1 LSDPP
6 DVRISVVVPVH
17 AAGPALTACLGSL
30 AAAEPRPLE
39 VIVACDGDVPGA
51 EATARAHGFTVLLG
65 APRRGAAAARNAGS
79 RAAAGDVILFL
90 DSDVMAPPDLVGRTA
105 QAFRARPEM
114 TALIWSYDAAPS
126 EPALVSR
133 YRNLLH
139 HYVHQTSDP
148 VASTFWGACGA
159 VRRPALLEAGGFDE
173 SYEGASI
180 EDIELG
186 ARLRA
191 AGATLRLDR
200 TLQVKHLKRWTLG
213 SFLGTDLFRRALPW
227 TRLML
232 RERRMP
238 NDLNLR
244 FRHRVSVASSVALA
258 ASLPAV
264 VFGGPARLVP
274 AALLA
279 VFLAA
284 NAGFFAFLWRK
295 RPWLALAAVPLH
307 VLHNL
312 AGAAGLA
319 LALVAHAVRP
329 GRPSRQLGL
338 LPSQDTPQRGEL
350 TGRHQA
356 G

>member
-1 LSDPP
+1 MSDPSG
-6 DVRISVVVPVH
+6 VRISVVVPAH
-17 AAGPALTACLGSL
+17 AAGPALTACLGAL

-51 EATARAHGFTVLLG
+51 EATARAHGFTVLAG
-65 APRRGAAAARNAGS
+65 AARRGAAAARNAGS
-79 RAAAGDVILFL
+79 RAAGGDVILFL
-90 DSDVMAPPDLVGRTA
+90 DSDVMAPPDLVGRIA
-105 QAFRARPEM
+105 EAFRARPEL
-114 TALIWSYDAAPS
+114 TALIGSYDAAPS

-159 VRRPALLEAGGFDE
+159 VRRAALHAAGGFDE

-200 TLQVKHLKRWTLG
+200 TLQVRHLKRWTLG
-213 SFLGTDLFRRALPW
+213 SFLWTDLFRRALPW

-244 FRHRVSVASSVALA
+244 FRHRVSTASSMALA

-264 VFGGPARLVP
+264 AVGGPARLVP

-284 NAGFFAFLWRK
+284 NAGLFAFLWRK
-295 RPWLALAAVPLH
+295 GPWLALAAVPLH

-312 AGAAGLA
+312 AGAAGFA
-319 LALVAHAVRP
+319 LALLVHAVRP
-329 GRPSRQLGL
+329 GRPSRHLAL
-338 LPSQDTPQRGEL
+338 LPSQDAPQRGEL